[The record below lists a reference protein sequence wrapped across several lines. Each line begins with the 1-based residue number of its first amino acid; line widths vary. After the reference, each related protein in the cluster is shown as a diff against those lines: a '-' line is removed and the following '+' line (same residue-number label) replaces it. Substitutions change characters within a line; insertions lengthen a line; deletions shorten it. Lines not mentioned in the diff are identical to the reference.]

1 MSESFQ
7 DFSEKPKTEVS
18 EKATRRTFD
27 AAYKL
32 RILEEV
38 DRCADARQVGE
49 LLRREGLYASHLTQW
64 RKARE
69 TGALQALGPKK
80 RGRKPKTRDVRDS
93 ENERL
98 RRANQRLEQRLK
110 QAELIIEVQ
119 KKVAQMLASDP
130 ETPSRESR

>member
-1 MSESFQ
+1 MSERSQ
-7 DFSEKPKTEVS
+7 DISEKPDTEVT
-18 EKATRRTFD
+18 EKATRRKFD

-38 DRCADARQVGE
+38 DRCTDAGQVGE
-49 LLRREGLYASHLTQW
+49 LLRREGLYASHLAQW

-69 TGALQALGPKK
+69 AGALQALGPKK
-80 RGRKPKTRDVRDS
+80 RGRKPKARDSRDS
-93 ENERL
+93 ELERL
-98 RRANQRLEQRLK
+98 KRANQRLEQRLK

-130 ETPSRESR
+130 ESLGKETS

>member
-1 MSESFQ
+1 MSENSQKFPERPQ
-7 DFSEKPKTEVS
+7 TEVT

-27 AAYKL
+27 AGYKL

-64 RKARE
+64 RKARDS
-69 TGALQALGPKK
+69 GALEALGPKK
-80 RGRKPKTRDVRDS
+80 RGRKPKTRDSRDS
-93 ENERL
+93 ELERL

-119 KKVAQMLASDP
+119 KKVAQMLAKDP
-130 ETPSRESR
+130 DTPNRESN

>member
-1 MSESFQ
+1 MSESSP
-7 DFSEKPKTEVS
+7 DFPEKPNTEVS

-38 DRCADARQVGE
+38 DRCTDARQVGE

-64 RKARE
+64 RKARDS
-69 TGALQALGPKK
+69 GALQALGPKK
-80 RGRKPKTRDVRDS
+80 RGRKPKTRDARDS
-93 ENERL
+93 ELERL

-130 ETPSRESR
+130 ETPSKESR